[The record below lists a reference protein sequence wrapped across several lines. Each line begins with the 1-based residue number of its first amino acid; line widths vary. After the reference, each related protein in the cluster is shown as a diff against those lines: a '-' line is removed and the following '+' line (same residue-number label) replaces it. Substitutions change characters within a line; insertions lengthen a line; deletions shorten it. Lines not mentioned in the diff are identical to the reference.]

1 LLLHFALGR
10 TLIIAQRC
18 SLEIFLDPVEDRLA
32 PLNFKWCAAAEFQGP
47 PFQFETGTERR
58 GNDQLAMSD
67 RALYESS
74 NGDSSVWASA
84 EP

>member
-1 LLLHFALGR
+1 LKSFSILSRIVWRPSILSGAL
-10 TLIIAQRC
+10 QQ
-18 SLEIFLDPVEDRLA
+18 
-32 PLNFKWCAAAEFQGP
+32 NFKGRHFNSRQEQNGAE
-47 PFQFETGTERR
+47 TIK
-58 GNDQLAMSD
+58 LAMSD